1 MVFVRKKRTHHHCRW
16 NPQLKRVRMKYL
28 TPLAPYVHWGL
39 RASVAAT
46 YFFHGSQKFPPTALA
61 ANVGLPIAVA
71 WLVAFAEIGAAL
83 CLLGGAFTRDIVTR
97 LGGLLVVT
105 NMLGAIL
112 LVHASGWDYR
122 TGGMEFQVLLLVVG
136 FYFEI
141 P

>member
-1 MVFVRKKRTHHHCRW
+1 M
-16 NPQLKRVRMKYL
+16 NYL
-28 TPLAPYVHWGL
+28 SSMSPYAHWGL

-46 YFFHGSQKFPPTALA
+46 YLFHGSQKFPPTALA
-61 ANVGLPIAVA
+61 ANVGLPMAIA

-83 CLLGGAFTRDIVTR
+83 CLLAGPFTKDVVTR
-97 LGGLLVVT
+97 AGGLLVVT

-136 FYFEI
+136 FYFVVKGNEA
-141 P
+141 